1 VNTIFHFSHPYMPFL
16 IRPFHLPAFR
26 RCTLLLLLV
35 LLIPMAGPVAAQ
47 VSGEEPLMSDREI
60 SNRVAGLARL
70 YSIDSIAL
78 SAYDKIITY
87 EREVF
92 VGKIYNITFSDVRFT
107 CPPDYRLNSIAKS
120 RISQIL
126 YADGRRD
133 VFIPL
138 EGRTVK
144 QKDLVDT
151 SKIIVKTQKDW
162 IKVLITEDPAE
173 VEDLTAITSLKAK
186 YEADMGN
193 MDNEELMRQAGIIL
207 KKKAAMVKAHCVLIE
222 TKFFTN
228 SYGDL
233 PKVEVTA
240 RAFGY

>member
-1 VNTIFHFSHPYMPFL
+1 
-16 IRPFHLPAFR
+16 
-26 RCTLLLLLV
+26 
-35 LLIPMAGPVAAQ
+35 
-47 VSGEEPLMSDREI
+47 MSDKEI
-60 SNRVAGLARL
+60 KIKVTGLARL
-70 YSIDSIAL
+70 YKIDTTAL
-78 SAYDKIITY
+78 ADYDKIITY

-92 VGKIYNITFSDVRFT
+92 VGKIHNITFTEVRYT
-107 CPPDYRLNSIAKS
+107 CPPDNQLIAITKS

-144 QKDLVDT
+144 QKELVDT
-151 SKIIVKTQKDW
+151 ARIIIKTQKDW
-162 IKVLITEDPAE
+162 IKVIVTEDPAD
-173 VEDLTAITSLKAK
+173 VTHLIALADLKAK

-193 MDNEELMRQAGIIL
+193 ADNEELIRQASIIL
-207 KKKAAMVKAHCVLIE
+207 KKKAAMLKAHCVLIE

-240 RAFGY
+240 KAFGY